1 MSRNSLDD
9 VPRPRTDWGR
19 VADGVGLAGLGV
31 FFLVATV
38 RGLPDG
44 FWMEAISF
52 WPVLLVSAGI
62 RIVFEKTPLAAGMI
76 LGPLVVVG
84 TLFWLA
90 WGDAPQIRPPG
101 EWQALSADR
110 PPGVERARVDAE
122 LAGVH
127 VGLESRPLGPGPLRI
142 LGRCNG
148 NSSSATATVT
158 VQDVTP
164 PELIVPDDMTVGM
177 QTAAGAEVA
186 LTATAEDTC
195 DADVEI
201 SSDEPEV
208 FPLGATTVT
217 FAAVDD
223 SGNSTSGSMTVTV
236 QGPAE
241 IKADA
246 ENCLSGHAD
255 ESRWLGI
262 AADYIDKSL
271 NAEYWIDETHLD
283 SKTGHKVFNYE
294 RSAVVKLMWL
304 LRNDK
309 RNPLSDEARE
319 CAESALE
326 KMVRVDRIL
335 AEIVIAEAEEA
346 EVPDRKLR
354 HFNKRV
360 ARVKEEMKK
369 GDLSRDAGRFDKAIT
384 RYRNAWKHACYALR
398 LTE

>member
-1 MSRNSLDD
+1 VAKDITVQLDAS
-9 VPRPRTDWGR
+9 GNASI
-19 VADGVGLAGLGV
+19 VA
-31 FFLVATV
+31 
-38 RGLPDG
+38 
-44 FWMEAISF
+44 
-52 WPVLLVSAGI
+52 
-62 RIVFEKTPLAAGMI
+62 
-76 LGPLVVVG
+76 
-84 TLFWLA
+84 
-90 WGDAPQIRPPG
+90 GDI
-101 EWQALSADR
+101 D
-110 PPGVERARVDAE
+110 
-122 LAGVH
+122 
-127 VGLESRPLGPGPLRI
+127 
-142 LGRCNG
+142 
-148 NSSSATATVT
+148 NSSSDNCSIASMTVSPANFNCGNIGANTVTLTVTDNSGKIATATATVT
-158 VQDVTP
+158 VEDVTP
-164 PELIVPDDMTVGM
+164 PELLVPDDMTVGM

-201 SSDEPEV
+201 TGDEPEV

-241 IKADA
+241 IKANA

-360 ARVKEEMKK
+360 AKVKEEMKK
-369 GDLSRDAGRFDKAIT
+369 GDVSRDAGRFDKAIT